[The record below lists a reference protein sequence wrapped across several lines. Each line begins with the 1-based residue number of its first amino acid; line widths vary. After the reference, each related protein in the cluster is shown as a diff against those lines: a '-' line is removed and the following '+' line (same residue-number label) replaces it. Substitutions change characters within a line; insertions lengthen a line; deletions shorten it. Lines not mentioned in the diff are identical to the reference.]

1 MDALGK
7 DLTSGLGEL
16 VRKGEDGVSLPS
28 TLQKWVG
35 SPSLSLGTPVLFLA
49 VLRPPCSRR
58 NQGHEPGA
66 LSSRLRIPPLMS
78 TWRPALIPSPPPD
91 P

>member
-28 TLQKWVG
+28 TLQK
-35 SPSLSLGTPVLFLA
+35 
-49 VLRPPCSRR
+49 
-58 NQGHEPGA
+58 Q
-66 LSSRLRIPPLMS
+66 RLCFVHCYVTS
-78 TWRPALIPSPPPD
+78 A
-91 P
+91 